1 MRKLKL
7 YIETSVWNF
16 FFADDAPE
24 KRDITKQFFASIE
37 EGLYEIYI
45 SEVVVREINNAPEPK
60 RTTLFNLV
68 NKYNPVELESTQ
80 EANELAELY
89 IGRGII
95 PQNKREDGFHV
106 AIATVFELDAVISW
120 NYRHLASL
128 RKSELFNSVNL
139 ESGYTKRLEIVTPME
154 VSKDED

>member
-7 YIETSVWNF
+7 YVETSVWNF

-24 KRDITKQFFASIE
+24 KKDATKQFFAFIE

-60 RTTLFNLV
+60 KTALFGLV
-68 NKYNPVELESTQ
+68 NKYAPRELETSQ
-80 EANELAELY
+80 EASELAELY
-89 IGRGII
+89 IGRGIV
-95 PQNKREDGFHV
+95 PQSKRDDGFHV
-106 AIATVFELDAVISW
+106 AIATVSEMDAVITW
-120 NYRHLASL
+120 NYRHMASL
-128 RKSELFNSVNL
+128 RKSELFNGVNL

-154 VSKDED
+154 VGKDEG